1 MKVYSKP
8 VITMTANKG
17 TDKTR
22 PLTSAAGDRSILTY
36 SVSVRCSWNGVGASN
51 LETYYP
57 TITGNAEG
65 FVRTETETGKSR
77 VSTEANNGKERSV
90 VYTANFTIGGQTA
103 EPVSVT
109 IWQARAWNVDIP

>member
-1 MKVYSKP
+1 M
-8 VITMTANKG
+8 
-17 TDKTR
+17 
-22 PLTSAAGDRSILTY
+22 
-36 SVSVRCSWNGVGASN
+36 
-51 LETYYP
+51 ETYYP

-65 FVRTETETGKSR
+65 FVRIETETGKSR